1 MLIRTDDYA
10 FERIPA
16 PLLSWY
22 RANKRDLPWRKEC
35 SPYKTWLSEIMLQ
48 QTRVEAARGYF
59 ERFVKVLPTV
69 QDLAAC
75 DEDVLMK
82 LWEGLGYYSRA
93 RNLQKAAKQIVEEY
107 GGQFPSD
114 VRELQK
120 LAGVGAYTAGAIASI
135 AFGKRTPAVDGNVF
149 RVISRLTENPTP
161 IDEPAFRPYLEEKL
175 GAVYPEEGEDCVDF
189 TQSLMELGALLCT
202 PTSPSCAECPLAEI
216 CRAKKSGR
224 QTDFPVKKAKP
235 QKRVQRLYVFLIEGA
250 DGVCVRKR
258 EGGVLKGSYEFPS
271 YVIEKDETPE
281 KVLNEWGVS
290 AFTLLS
296 TKKFTHIFTHIRWEM
311 TAVYVRAE
319 ASPFA
324 AYPLPVIEEKIP
336 LPTAFRQCLSMLNGN
351 H

>member
-1 MLIRTDDYA
+1 
-10 FERIPA
+10 
-16 PLLSWY
+16 
-22 RANKRDLPWRKEC
+22 
-35 SPYKTWLSEIMLQ
+35 MLQ

-59 ERFVKVLPTV
+59 ERFVKALPTV
-69 QDLAAC
+69 QDLASC

-250 DGVCVRKR
+250 DGVWVRKR
-258 EGGVLKGSYEFPS
+258 EGGVL
-271 YVIEKDETPE
+271 
-281 KVLNEWGVS
+281 
-290 AFTLLS
+290 
-296 TKKFTHIFTHIRWEM
+296 
-311 TAVYVRAE
+311 
-319 ASPFA
+319 
-324 AYPLPVIEEKIP
+324 
-336 LPTAFRQCLSMLNGN
+336 
-351 H
+351 